1 MPEEIETQPTTT
13 TKEIN
18 WKVPFSTRVKEDC
31 REFFK
36 QKIKDLG
43 TPVAV
48 LDHCIRFTMNG
59 ISLAPDKIKEVA
71 QAKEIADLKAKLQ
84 QAEAKLAAKPAPAP
98 APAPVGGI
106 ELDQDEKFWLQ
117 QLLNKKP
124 KLVTIRKAL
133 THAIHYTFKNDWL

>member
-1 MPEEIETQPTTT
+1 MSDEIETQPTTT

-36 QKIKDLG
+36 QKITDLG
-43 TPVAV
+43 SPVAV
-48 LDHCIRFTMNG
+48 IDHCIRFTMNG
-59 ISLAPDKIKEVA
+59 GSAAPDKTKEIA
-71 QAKEIADLKAKLQ
+71 QAKEIADLKTKLQ
-84 QAEAKLAAKPAPAP
+84 QAEAKLTAKVIPA
-98 APAPVGGI
+98 VGI

-124 KLVTIRKAL
+124 KLATIRKAL